1 MLAPP
6 AGFEPAQPPPEGG
19 ALSPELRGPRDPVRA
34 WTEEQSISVHRLINP
49 ISPPGESGS
58 VRRVTHSH
66 VAGSIH
72 ADATSRAPGW
82 LAVPTDVNDL
92 LVRLWS
98 SGVSKDA
105 DGTLWVAGVSVDQ
118 LAAEVG
124 TPVYVVDEDDLR
136 ARARGF
142 AEAFAGWQV
151 YYAAK
156 SFLCTAVARWVAE
169 EGLGVDVCTGGELA
183 VALRAGVDP
192 ALIGLHGNN
201 KSEDELRQGL
211 EAGVGRI
218 IVDSFDEIGRLGRIA
233 GELRLR
239 PRVMVRVT
247 TGVEAH
253 THEFIA
259 TAHEDQKFGFSIA
272 GGQALAALQ
281 ACHEHESL
289 ALIGI
294 HSHIGSQIFD
304 GEGFEVAARRTLKLH
319 AEFKQATGIEL
330 RELDLGG
337 GFGIAYT
344 SADTPSTPEALAHE
358 LRAIIAT
365 ECSALGVS
373 VPHLS
378 IEPGRAVSGP
388 SAFALYRVGTV
399 KQVLLDGGASRL
411 YVAVDG
417 GMSDNIRT
425 ALYAAEYSATLA
437 SRRSVAPP
445 ALARVVGKHCEGGD
459 ILVRDEFLPADIA
472 PGDLLAVPASGAYS
486 RSMAS
491 NYNHVPPVV
500 AVKDGRIA
508 TLIRR
513 ETLADL
519 LALDVG

>member
-1 MLAPP
+1 M
-6 AGFEPAQPPPEGG
+6 
-19 ALSPELRGPRDPVRA
+19 
-34 WTEEQSISVHRLINP
+34 
-49 ISPPGESGS
+49 
-58 VRRVTHSH
+58 THSH

-72 ADATSRAPGW
+72 ADVASRAPGW
-82 LAVPTDVNDL
+82 LGVPDDVNQL
-92 LVRLWS
+92 LQRLWS
-98 SGVSKDA
+98 AGVSKDA
-105 DGTLWVAGVSVDQ
+105 AGVLTVAGVDVQ
-118 LAAEVG
+118 RIAAEVG
-124 TPVYVVDEDDLR
+124 TPAYVVDEDDLR

-142 AEAFAGWQV
+142 ADAFAGWDV

-156 SFLCTAVARWVAE
+156 SFICTKVARWIAE

-183 VALRAGVDP
+183 VALRAGVSP
-192 ALIGLHGNN
+192 ARIGLHGNN
-201 KSEDELRQGL
+201 KSVDELRQAL
-211 EAGVGRI
+211 SVGVGRI
-218 IVDSFDEIGRLGRIA
+218 IVDSFDEIHRLG
-233 GELRLR
+233 ELAAEAQVR

-253 THEFIA
+253 THEYIA

-272 GGQALAALQ
+272 GGTAAEALQ
-281 ACHEHESL
+281 ACFKHPDL
-289 ALIGI
+289 DLVGI

-304 GEGFEVAARRTLKLH
+304 TEGFEVAARRTLRLH
-319 AEFKQATGIEL
+319 AEFARESGVEL
-330 RELDLGG
+330 GELDLGG

-344 SADTPSTPEALAHE
+344 SADTPSEPAVLATAL
-358 LRAIIAT
+358 RQIITA
-365 ECSALGVS
+365 ECAALGVA

-378 IEPGRAVSGP
+378 IEPGRAISGP

-399 KQVLLDGGASRL
+399 KPVALDGGVTRL

-437 SRRSVAPP
+437 SRRSDAPP
-445 ALARVVGKHCEGGD
+445 ALSRVVGKHCEGGD

-472 PGDLLAVPASGAYS
+472 AGDLLAVPASGAYS

-491 NYNHVPPVV
+491 NYNHVPRPPVV
-500 AVKDGRIA
+500 SVRDGEIS

-513 ETLADL
+513 ETLEDL